1 MEYRLTPGKLLDS
14 NGCLQEAGY
23 ATRLVREYNRNDI
36 KAPVMRIKEWDYYLI
51 YNDRFGVAL
60 TLDDNSYMSMLSA
73 SILDFTIP
81 CEKTVSPIGALPMG
95 KTNLPSTS
103 AAGISHLAIGKSKF
117 TFTVGEGKRH
127 LVCHL
132 DKFQDGKPFD
142 ADIWL
147 TEEPEDSMVIA
158 TPFPDAPKAFYY
170 NQKIIG
176 MRAAGTV
183 KIGDAEYT
191 FDPAESFGLL
201 DWGRG
206 VWTYSNTWYW
216 GAGHGEVDGHVVGFN
231 IGYGFGD
238 TSAASENMIF
248 VDGKAHKFDKVRFN
262 IPQTA
267 DGKDD
272 FMSPWTFTSSD
283 GRFEMDFQPIIDRAS
298 CTNVLVIESDQHQ
311 VFGKFSGCMVLDD
324 GTRMEIKDFLG
335 FAEKVKNRW

>member
-1 MEYRLTPGKLLDS
+1 MEHRLTPGRLLDAS
-14 NGCLQEAGY
+14 GRLIEAGY
-23 ATRLVREYNRNDI
+23 ATHLVRQYDRKAI
-36 KAPVMRIKEWDYYLI
+36 KAPALRIKEWDYYLI
-51 YNDRFGVAL
+51 YNDRFGIAL

-73 SILDFTIP
+73 SILDFTVP
-81 CEKTVSPIGALPMG
+81 AERTVSPIGLFPMG
-95 KTNLPSTS
+95 KTGLPSTS
-103 AAGISHLAIGKSKF
+103 EEGTSHLVIGKSEF
-117 TFTVGEGKRH
+117 TFTVENGKRH
-127 LVCHL
+127 LVCRL
-132 DKFQDGKPFD
+132 ENFRDGKPFT

-170 NQKIIG
+170 NQKIVG
-176 MRAAGTV
+176 MRASGTV
-183 KIGDAEYT
+183 DAAGERYE

-216 GAGHGEVDGHVVGFN
+216 GAAHGEVDGKIVGFN

-248 VDGKAHKFDKVRFN
+248 VDGKAHKFETVSFH
-262 IPQTA
+262 IPKTT

-272 FMSPWTFTSSD
+272 FLKPWTFTSPD
-283 GRFEMDFQPIIDRAS
+283 GRFEMEFEPILDRAS
-298 CTNVLVIESDQHQ
+298 RTSVLVIESDQHQ
-311 VFGKFSGCMVLDD
+311 VFGRFSGKMVLDD
-324 GTRMEIKDFLG
+324 GSVVELKDFLG

>member
-1 MEYRLTPGKLLDS
+1 MEHRLSPGKLLDE
-14 NGCLQEAGY
+14 NGRLEEAGY
-23 ATRLVREYNRNDI
+23 ATSLVKEYDRKAI
-36 KAPVMRIKEWDYYLI
+36 KAPALRIKEWDYYLI
-51 YNDRFGVAL
+51 YNDRFGIAL

-73 SILDFTIP
+73 SILDFTAP
-81 CEKTVSPIGALPMG
+81 AERTVSPIGLLPMG
-95 KTNLPSTS
+95 KTNLPPSS
-103 AAGISHLAIGKSKF
+103 AAGVSHLAIGKSEF
-117 TFTVGEGKRH
+117 TFTVEEGKRH
-127 LVCHL
+127 LVCRL
-132 DKFQDGKPFD
+132 DSFKDGKPFT

-170 NQKIIG
+170 NQKIVG
-176 MRAAGTV
+176 MRASGTV
-183 KIGDAEYT
+183 DAAGDRYE

-216 GAGHGEVDGHVVGFN
+216 GAGHGVVDGKVVGFN

-248 VDGKAHKFDKVRFN
+248 VDGTAHKFEKVTFN

-267 DGKDD
+267 EGKDD

-283 GRFEMDFQPIIDRAS
+283 GRFEMVFTPILDRAS
-298 CTNVLVIESDQHQ
+298 RTSVLVIESDQHQ
-311 VFGKFSGCMVLDD
+311 VFGRFNGRMVLED
-324 GTRMEIKDFLG
+324 GSVVELKDFLG